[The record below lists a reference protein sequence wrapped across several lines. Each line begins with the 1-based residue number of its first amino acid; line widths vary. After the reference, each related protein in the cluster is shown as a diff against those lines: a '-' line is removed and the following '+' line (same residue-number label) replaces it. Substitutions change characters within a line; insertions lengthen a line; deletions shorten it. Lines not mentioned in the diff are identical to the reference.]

1 MKKLL
6 AVVLIAALILPALAV
21 ADLPDISGL
30 SYNELV
36 QLKDKINLAM
46 WNSQEWQE
54 VTVPAGVWE
63 IGVDIPAGHW
73 TIRPL
78 PGGYVN
84 VTYFDRLDEFGRG
97 VAPGWLGWGGTLTAR
112 GENDITYGEPTEVD
126 LEMQEGMYFKCG
138 QSVIFTPYAGK
149 PDLGFK

>member
-6 AVVLIAALILPALAV
+6 VFFLAALLICSAAA
-21 ADLPDISGL
+21 ADPVDLSGM
-30 SYNELV
+30 SYDELV
-36 QLKDKINLAM
+36 ALRDQLNLAI

-84 VTYFDRLDEFGRG
+84 VTYFDRLDEFGKG